1 MAANYAPE
9 TDIIVAF
16 VFGETARG
24 LAQVN
29 DRRYKILMLWD
40 CHAVQ
45 MKVGPYI
52 LELNKTL
59 GARATIC
66 GGRSALAEF
75 CQLKEGG
82 ASLTAGL
89 GHVFG
94 KRLLA
99 QRYGYANKCRIKV

>member
-1 MAANYAPE
+1 M
-9 TDIIVAF
+9 
-16 VFGETARG
+16 
-24 LAQVN
+24 N